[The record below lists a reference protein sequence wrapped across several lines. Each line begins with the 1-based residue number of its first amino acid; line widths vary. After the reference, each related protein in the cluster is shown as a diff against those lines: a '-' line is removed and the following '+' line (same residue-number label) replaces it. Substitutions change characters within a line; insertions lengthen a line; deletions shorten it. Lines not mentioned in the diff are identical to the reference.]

1 MVGSKTA
8 VRWALAV
15 VLLAPLAAAASGGGP
30 NSSGT
35 CVAWMNASLDSAV
48 LVAADLSE
56 QTVVSSPTPLVFV
69 GDEGELKASLTVTP
83 STAGPFASVRISLS
97 GISFTT
103 FAACA
108 TGTLPGNP
116 AALSNLVVAFDE
128 ADESDGIEEVTAGQP
143 VSLEIRLDVATGL
156 ESDGAGCIT
165 GNFVA
170 DPTPAFEAEL
180 EDDLD
185 NEEDLEFSG
194 AIVSLGASDFVVDV
208 NGAQVTVLVDA
219 NTEFGD
225 ITGLGDLAAG
235 DLVKVEADVQADGSY
250 MATEVERLYDESVDT
265 GATGRIACVNAD
277 SSADTLT
284 LVFAPPVTDLP
295 FPATSLEM
303 KLSAATVFKVNRGKL
318 NISGFSF
325 NASNLSPGQRLT
337 VAGLTVTGPTLQAG
351 PGKPLALQANANKLI
366 LKLQEVEGTLVP
378 GTVNSSTG
386 TFQLNVA
393 SASGVLL
400 SGPVLVDTA
409 PMTRFGGGLRDVT
422 SLNNTDTY
430 AVKGLLMRSGPT
442 RSEVTFIAKKVKK
455 VGL

>member
-128 ADESDGIEEVTAGQP
+128 ADEADGIEEVTAGQP
-143 VSLEIRLDVATGL
+143 VSLEIRLEVATGL

-194 AIVSLGASDFVVDV
+194 AIVSLGTSDFVVDV
-208 NGAQVTVLVDA
+208 NGTQVTVLVDA
-219 NTEFGD
+219 NTEFD
-225 ITGLGDLAAG
+225 NIAGLGDLAAG

-250 MATEVERLYDESVDT
+250 LASEVERLYDESVGT
-265 GATGRIACVNAD
+265 GATGRIACVDAD
-277 SSADTLT
+277 SSANELT
-284 LVFAPPVTDLP
+284 LVFAPAVPDQP
-295 FPATSLEM
+295 FAATSLVVN
-303 KLSAATVFKVNRGKL
+303 LSGLTKFKVNTG
-318 NISGFSF
+318 NIDISGFDF
-325 NASNLSPGQRLT
+325 DASNLSPGQRVTAAGTT
-337 VAGLTVTGPTLQAG
+337 VIIPTLKG
-351 PGKPLALQANANKLI
+351 GENAAAAPQVAATKLI
-366 LKLQEVEGTLVP
+366 LKLQEVEGTLMP
-378 GTVNSSTG
+378 GTVNPSTG
-386 TFQLNVA
+386 TFQLNVT

-400 SGPVLVDTA
+400 SGPVEVDTG
-409 PMTRFGGGLRDVT
+409 PMTRFGGGLRNVS
-422 SLNNTDTY
+422 SLNDTDTY
-430 AVKGLLMRSGPT
+430 LVKGLLVRSGPT
-442 RSEVTFIAKKVKK
+442 RSEVIFIAKKVKT
-455 VGL
+455 VAP